1 MDTIKINK
9 GAVKMVAHRG
19 ASGLERENTVP
30 AFLAAGNRSYFGV
43 ETDIHRTADGKYVV
57 IHDETTSRVT
67 RGAANINVEESPY
80 DAVKDLVLPDKDGTT
95 MRQDIRIPLLAE
107 YIHICKKYGKVCVLE
122 LKNAFNKEE
131 IREIVAIIRE
141 YDYLDKVIFISFV
154 LTNCLTLRELLPQ
167 QPVQWLTS
175 NGLTSELMK
184 TLVEQRLGLDSYYKV
199 LTQEVI
205 DALHAEGLEVNCWT
219 VDDPEWAEKL
229 VAMGVDYITSNILE

>member
-30 AFLAAGNRSYFGV
+30 AFVAAGNRSYFGV

-67 RGAANINVEESPY
+67 RGAANINVEENPY

-107 YIHICKKYGKVCVLE
+107 YIHICKKYDKVCVLE

-229 VAMGVDYITSNILE
+229 VAMGVDYITTNILE

>member
-30 AFLAAGNRSYFGV
+30 AFLAAGNRSYFGI

-67 RGAANINVEESPY
+67 RGAANINVEENPY

-95 MRQDIRIPLLAE
+95 VRQDIRIPLLAE
-107 YIHICKKYGKVCVLE
+107 YIHICKKYDKVCVLE

-141 YDYLDKVIFISFV
+141 YDYLDRVIFISFV

-175 NGLTSELMK
+175 KELTRELMQ
-184 TLVEQRLGLDSYYKV
+184 TLVEQRLGLDSYYKA

-205 DALHAEGLEVNCWT
+205 DGLHAEGLEVNCWT
-219 VDDPEWAEKL
+219 VDDPAWAEKL

>member
-67 RGAANINVEESPY
+67 RGAANINVEENSY

-229 VAMGVDYITSNILE
+229 VAMGVDYITTNILE

>member
-9 GAVKMVAHRG
+9 GTVKMVAHRG

-67 RGAANINVEESPY
+67 RGAVNINVEESPY

-95 MRQDIRIPLLAE
+95 VRQDIRIPLLAE
-107 YIHICKKYGKVCVLE
+107 YIHICKKYDKVCVLE
-122 LKNAFNKEE
+122 LKNGFSKEE

-229 VAMGVDYITSNILE
+229 VAMGVDYITTNILE

>member
-67 RGAANINVEESPY
+67 RGAANINVEENPY

-229 VAMGVDYITSNILE
+229 VAMGVDYITTNILE

>member
-229 VAMGVDYITSNILE
+229 VAMGVDYITTNILE

>member
-67 RGAANINVEESPY
+67 RGAANINVEENPY

-107 YIHICKKYGKVCVLE
+107 YIHICKKYDKVCVLE

-141 YDYLDKVIFISFV
+141 YGYLDKVIFISFV

-229 VAMGVDYITSNILE
+229 VAMGVDYITTNILE

>member
-67 RGAANINVEESPY
+67 RGAANINVEENPY

-95 MRQDIRIPLLAE
+95 MRQDIGIPLLAE

-229 VAMGVDYITSNILE
+229 VAMGVDYITTNILE

>member
-43 ETDIHRTADGKYVV
+43 ETDIHRTADGKYEV
-57 IHDETTSRVT
+57 IHDETTSRVN
-67 RGAANINVEESPY
+67 RGAANINVEENPY

-167 QPVQWLTS
+167 QPVQWLTAKE
-175 NGLTSELMK
+175 LTEELMK
-184 TLVEQRLGLDSYYKV
+184 TLEEQRLGLDSYYKV
-199 LTQEVI
+199 LSRDVI
-205 DALHAEGLEVNCWT
+205 DRLHAAGLEVNCWT
-219 VDDPEWAEKL
+219 VDDPQWAADL
-229 VAMGVDYITSNILE
+229 IAMGVDYITTNILE

>member
-9 GAVKMVAHRG
+9 GTVKMVAHRG

-67 RGAANINVEESPY
+67 RGAANINVEENPY

-107 YIHICKKYGKVCVLE
+107 YIHICKKYDKVCVLE

-141 YDYLDKVIFISFV
+141 YNYLDKVIFISFV

-229 VAMGVDYITSNILE
+229 VAMGVDYITTNILE

>member
-30 AFLAAGNRSYFGV
+30 AFVAAGNRSYFGV

-67 RGAANINVEESPY
+67 RGAANINVEENPY

-229 VAMGVDYITSNILE
+229 VAMGVDYITTNILE

>member
-67 RGAANINVEESPY
+67 RGAANINVEENPY

-107 YIHICKKYGKVCVLE
+107 YIHICKKYDKVCVLE

-131 IREIVAIIRE
+131 IREIIAIIRE
-141 YDYLDKVIFISFV
+141 YGYLDKVIFISFV

-167 QPVQWLTS
+167 QPVQWLTERE
-175 NGLTSELMK
+175 LTRELMQ

-205 DALHAEGLEVNCWT
+205 DALHAEDLEVNCWT
-219 VDDPEWAEKL
+219 VDDPAWAEKL
-229 VAMGVDYITSNILE
+229 VAMGVDYITTNILE

>member
-67 RGAANINVEESPY
+67 RGAANINVEENPY

-141 YDYLDKVIFISFV
+141 YGYLQRVIFISFV
-154 LTNCLTLRELLPQ
+154 WENCVTLRDLLPD
-167 QPVQWLTS
+167 QPVQWLTAKEV
-175 NGLTSELMK
+175 TEEQ
-184 TLVEQRLGLDSYYKV
+184 VEAMAQYRLGLDAYYPV
-199 LTQEVI
+199 LNAELV
-205 DALHAEGLEVNCWT
+205 ARLHALNLEVNCWT
-219 VDDPEWAEKL
+219 VDDPQWAEKL
-229 VAMGVDYITSNILE
+229 VDMGVDYITSNILE

>member
-67 RGAANINVEESPY
+67 RGAANINVEENPY

-229 VAMGVDYITSNILE
+229 VAMGVDYITSNILY

>member
-67 RGAANINVEESPY
+67 RGAANINVEENPY

-107 YIHICKKYGKVCVLE
+107 YIHICKKYDKVCVLE

-131 IREIVAIIRE
+131 IREIIAIIRE
-141 YDYLDKVIFISFV
+141 YGYLDKVIFISFV

-167 QPVQWLTS
+167 QPVQWLTERE
-175 NGLTSELMK
+175 LTRELMQ
-184 TLVEQRLGLDSYYKV
+184 TLVEQRLSLDSYYKV

-205 DALHAEGLEVNCWT
+205 DALHAEDLEVNCWT
-219 VDDPEWAEKL
+219 VDDPAWAEKL
-229 VAMGVDYITSNILE
+229 VAMGVDYITTNILE

>member
-67 RGAANINVEESPY
+67 RGAANINVEENPY

-199 LTQEVI
+199 LSRDVI
-205 DALHAEGLEVNCWT
+205 DRLHAAGLEVNCWT
-219 VDDPEWAEKL
+219 VDDPAKAEEL
-229 VAMGVDYITSNILE
+229 IGWGIDYITSNILE

>member
-67 RGAANINVEESPY
+67 RGAANINVEENPY

-107 YIHICKKYGKVCVLE
+107 YIHICKKYDKVCVLE

-205 DALHAEGLEVNCWT
+205 DSLHAEGLEVNCWT

>member
-67 RGAANINVEESPY
+67 RGAANINVEENPY

-141 YDYLDKVIFISFV
+141 YNYLDKVIFISFV

-229 VAMGVDYITSNILE
+229 VAMGVDYITTNILE

>member
-67 RGAANINVEESPY
+67 RGAANINVEENPY